1 MKKVSNWFVAI
12 TMLSNL
18 SLNAQVQIGGDIN
31 GEAPNDGSG
40 ISISMPDA
48 YTVAIGANGNDGN
61 GNRSGHVRVYMW
73 NGTAWVQKG
82 MDIDGESAEDWS
94 GWSVSMPDANTVAV
108 GAKSNDGVG
117 NLAGHVRVY
126 TWNSTFWVQKGVD
139 IDGKA
144 ANDWAGNSV
153 SMPDANTVAIGAPNN
168 GGGYVSVYNW
178 SGAAWVQ
185 KGADINGEAVSDESG
200 YSVSMPDA
208 NTVAIGARSNDGSTL
223 FTGHVRVF
231 TWSGNSWVQ
240 KGLDI
245 DGEAAYDNSGMSVSM
260 PDANTVAIGA
270 PYNNNNGNSSGHV
283 RVYMWSGTAWVQK
296 GIDIDGESA
305 EDWSGWS
312 VSMPDAN
319 TVAIGALGGT
329 GQVKVYSW
337 SVTGWVQKGLD
348 IDALTVND
356 GGGYS
361 VSMPDANTLAIGRR
375 INAGRVRIYSLS
387 NIGITEI
394 GLGAFLKLYPNPASS
409 TLYIEVGSESFN
421 EEYSI
426 YDAIGRK
433 VLSGTLNSKLTTV
446 DIGTLEAGVYTFS
459 DGTNIQQKFILNF

>member
-94 GWSVSMPDANTVAV
+94 GWSVSMPDANTVA
-108 GAKSNDGVG
+108 
-117 NLAGHVRVY
+117 
-126 TWNSTFWVQKGVD
+126 
-139 IDGKA
+139 
-144 ANDWAGNSV
+144 
-153 SMPDANTVAIGAPNN
+153 
-168 GGGYVSVYNW
+168 
-178 SGAAWVQ
+178 
-185 KGADINGEAVSDESG
+185 
-200 YSVSMPDA
+200 
-208 NTVAIGARSNDGSTL
+208 
-223 FTGHVRVF
+223 
-231 TWSGNSWVQ
+231 
-240 KGLDI
+240 
-245 DGEAAYDNSGMSVSM
+245 
-260 PDANTVAIGA
+260 
-270 PYNNNNGNSSGHV
+270 
-283 RVYMWSGTAWVQK
+283 
-296 GIDIDGESA
+296 
-305 EDWSGWS
+305 
-312 VSMPDAN
+312 
-319 TVAIGALGGT
+319 IGALGGT

-361 VSMPDANTLAIGRR
+361 VSMPDATTLAIGRR